1 MSMRHT
7 NLTPERI
14 AQPLL
19 DELLQNIINE
29 LQSENEIL
37 VSDKAMPTKAR
48 QLTSKIPQTYIYE
61 EVQYSTLADKVL
73 YTNLLGNSAKKPQRT
88 RLEPVFSVSNYI
100 RTPGGSKQNSPIRTI
115 LIYTKDEK
123 VNEIAEKHLIP
134 IVETYNAKVIPIIG
148 F

>member
-1 MSMRHT
+1 MRHT
-7 NLTPERI
+7 NSIPEKI

-37 VSDKAMPTKAR
+37 VSDKAMPTKAK

-73 YTNLLGNSAKKPQRT
+73 YNNLLGNSAKKPQRT

-100 RTPGGSKQNSPIRTI
+100 RTPGGSKKNNPVKNI

-123 VNEIAEKHLIP
+123 VNEIARKYLTP
-134 IVETYNAKVIPIIG
+134 IADKYDAKVVTFVG